1 MADFY
6 TFGEVMLRLKAPGH
20 ERFFQS
26 PSLESTFGGGEANVA
41 VGLSRLGLK
50 VSFISAVPSNM
61 IGEAC
66 LEEIRK
72 HGVDTSGVL
81 RQGNRLGIY
90 FLEAGA
96 NQRPLLLSMTE
107 HILQYMK
114 LVQQIIILKVY
125 LKAENGF
132 TYQE

>member
-72 HGVDTSGVL
+72 HGVDTFT
-81 RQGNRLGIY
+81 GIKTGKQ
-90 FLEAGA
+90 A
-96 NQRPLLLSMTE
+96 R
-107 HILQYMK
+107 
-114 LVQQIIILKVY
+114 Y
-125 LKAENGF
+125 LF
-132 TYQE
+132 S